1 MAKKSNMEDLRRLI
15 SIGKEKGYLTYDEV
29 NSVLPEELVSSEKI
43 DDMMMIFD
51 EMDIE
56 IVDSSQDAKVLKEK
70 IEEEAEPVDEA
81 DSGLRLEER
90 ILTERSLHKRVHDFI
105 GYRVNKGIIRRRGN
119 GSFHLVIPIT
129 KDDASYNFN
138 QNPVR
143 YSANELQ
150 SRLEVHDA

>member
-56 IVDSSQDAKVLKEK
+56 IIDAQKGKVLKEK
-70 IEEEAEPVDEA
+70 IGKDDEHLDEEEDTLP
-81 DSGLRLEER
+81 LEEDAGG
-90 ILTERSLHKRVHDFI
+90 RVTD
-105 GYRVNKGIIRRRGN
+105 
-119 GSFHLVIPIT
+119 
-129 KDDASYNFN
+129 
-138 QNPVR
+138 PVKM
-143 YSANELQ
+143 
-150 SRLEVHDA
+150 